1 MIKILIS
8 PLIIAIINILFLK
21 NTKQIINISLFLSSI
36 TWLISLFIWLNLD
49 SSTWWFQY
57 LDLDYQLGLDLL
69 STSFIVLTSFLIIVC
84 ILSLIKDPSMINLT
98 NSSRIKEFLVL
109 LFILE
114 IALIFSF
121 SSLNIIIFYVSFEA
135 TLIPMF
141 LIVGI
146 FGPRKEKT
154 NASNYLFLYTLAGSL
169 ILIIGLISLVS
180 WTGSSYYPLLQT
192 IELDMNLQQ
201 WLFLSFTLGF
211 AVKLPSFIL
220 HIWLPKAHV
229 EAPLTGSVLLAGVL
243 LKLGSYGLIRYCLVL
258 FPLGMY
264 FYSPIVLL
272 LCILGIIYSSLS
284 TIRQIDLKRIIAY
297 SSIGHMAIT
306 TIGLFIFN
314 TEGIEGAW
322 YLMIAHGITSPG
334 LFICVTLIYW
344 RWKTRNL
351 KYYRGLTQIIP
362 LIIISF
368 FIFTLANL
376 GLPFTGNFIGEFL
389 ILLGA
394 VKYNILLAGLATFTV
409 IASAIYSLYFYIRL
423 SYGPLKK
430 ELSQTVDL
438 TKLEYGLLM
447 PLVLSILFLGLYP
460 ELLLSQIRTNLD
472 FLLPL

>member
-57 LDLDYQLGLDLL
+57 LDLNYQLGLDLL

-84 ILSLIKDPSMINLT
+84 ILSLIKDPSMINLA

-394 VKYNILLAGLATFTV
+394 VKYNILLAA
-409 IASAIYSLYFYIRL
+409 
-423 SYGPLKK
+423 
-430 ELSQTVDL
+430 
-438 TKLEYGLLM
+438 
-447 PLVLSILFLGLYP
+447 
-460 ELLLSQIRTNLD
+460 
-472 FLLPL
+472 

>member
-180 WTGSSYYPLLQT
+180 WTGSS
-192 IELDMNLQQ
+192 
-201 WLFLSFTLGF
+201 
-211 AVKLPSFIL
+211 
-220 HIWLPKAHV
+220 
-229 EAPLTGSVLLAGVL
+229 
-243 LKLGSYGLIRYCLVL
+243 
-258 FPLGMY
+258 
-264 FYSPIVLL
+264 
-272 LCILGIIYSSLS
+272 
-284 TIRQIDLKRIIAY
+284 
-297 SSIGHMAIT
+297 
-306 TIGLFIFN
+306 
-314 TEGIEGAW
+314 
-322 YLMIAHGITSPG
+322 
-334 LFICVTLIYW
+334 
-344 RWKTRNL
+344 
-351 KYYRGLTQIIP
+351 
-362 LIIISF
+362 
-368 FIFTLANL
+368 
-376 GLPFTGNFIGEFL
+376 
-389 ILLGA
+389 
-394 VKYNILLAGLATFTV
+394 
-409 IASAIYSLYFYIRL
+409 
-423 SYGPLKK
+423 
-430 ELSQTVDL
+430 
-438 TKLEYGLLM
+438 
-447 PLVLSILFLGLYP
+447 
-460 ELLLSQIRTNLD
+460 
-472 FLLPL
+472 

>member
-180 WTGSSYYPLLQT
+180 WTGSSYYPLLQI
-192 IELDMNLQQ
+192 IELDMYLQQ

-229 EAPLTGSVLLAGVL
+229 EAPLTGSVLLAGIL

-314 TEGIEGAW
+314 TE
-322 YLMIAHGITSPG
+322 
-334 LFICVTLIYW
+334 
-344 RWKTRNL
+344 R
-351 KYYRGLTQIIP
+351 
-362 LIIISF
+362 F
-368 FIFTLANL
+368 FIFN
-376 GLPFTGNFIGEFL
+376 
-389 ILLGA
+389 
-394 VKYNILLAGLATFTV
+394 K
-409 IASAIYSLYFYIRL
+409 
-423 SYGPLKK
+423 LK
-430 ELSQTVDL
+430 LH
-438 TKLEYGLLM
+438 
-447 PLVLSILFLGLYP
+447 I
-460 ELLLSQIRTNLD
+460 
-472 FLLPL
+472 